1 VFKDNLMNKH
11 LYIVARIEAFPD
23 QVEHLK
29 TELKRLITLTLDES
43 GCIQYDLHQDND
55 NPMVFLFYEIWENRE
70 LWRDHMNSTHVA
82 EFGKATAGRVAAL
95 SINEMSRI

>member
-1 VFKDNLMNKH
+1 MLKNNSMSKH
-11 LYIVARIEAFPD
+11 LHIIARIEAFPD
-23 QVEHLK
+23 QIDHLK
-29 TELKRLITLTLDES
+29 IELEKLIAPTLKEA

-70 LWRDHMNSTHVA
+70 LWRDHMNNSYVA
-82 EFGKATAGRVAAL
+82 EFGKATAGRVAAF